1 MHVRMQKAWTHAL
14 RNIEDGQSKAQ
25 IYYKENAKILKVGDI
40 VRVHTPV
47 LKTGVAAKF
56 HKPWTGPFRVLLI
69 KENNVL
75 VQLIGSKKKPQYLH
89 YDRVKLVKHSQLP
102 ELNESNKKQVQEFGT
117 PEETLEMF

>member
-1 MHVRMQKAWTHAL
+1 M
-14 RNIEDGQSKAQ
+14 
-25 IYYKENAKILKVGDI
+25 
-40 VRVHTPV
+40 

-69 KENNVL
+69 KENNIL

-102 ELNESNKKQVQEFGT
+102 ELNENNEKQIQEFGT
-117 PEETLEMF
+117 PEETLKMFKTLPKLGEIGDNVTRGTAFRRQIPGKKDSG